1 MFGLMDCNNFF
12 ASCERAFNPALRN
25 RPVVVLSNNDGC
37 VIARSNEVKAMGIPM
52 GTPAFKIKQLIAD
65 KKIFA
70 FSSNYLLYGDMSR
83 RVMALLAEQ
92 VDKMEIYSIDEAFFI
107 VPPTDDL
114 KSFGTTVRQYVSRS
128 SGIPVSIGIAPTKT
142 LAKIANHFAKKFP
155 AYNGVCVIDTDDKRI
170 TALKMTPIDDVWGI
184 GRRLTGR
191 LNKLGIKTAYDF
203 TQLPRSYVRKTMTIT
218 GERMWCELTGQSC
231 INLEITAPD
240 KKQICTSRSFGR
252 MITQLDELAP
262 AIASHAAACAAK
274 LRAKNLCAVSIMPFV
289 NTNRFRT
296 DLQQCQLSQI
306 VRLPYPTNDTR
317 IIMQHALDALGKMYR
332 PNFYYKKAGVI
343 ITEIISDS
351 QKPLDLFATHNN
363 HKSEQLMGAID
374 SVNEKYGRGTVR
386 MTIELSDNKWKMHR
400 DLLSPQYTTDINQII
415 DINCKK

>member
-114 KSFGTTVRQYVSRS
+114 KSFGTAIRQYVSRS

-184 GRRLTGR
+184 GRRLSGR

-218 GERMWCELTGQSC
+218 GERMWCELNGQSC

-274 LRAKNLCAVSIMPFV
+274 LRAKNLCAVSIMPFI

-317 IIMQHALDALGKMYR
+317 IIMQHALDALEKMYR

-343 ITEIISDS
+343 ITEIISDG

>member
-114 KSFGTTVRQYVSRS
+114 KSFGVNIRQYVSRS

-203 TQLPRSYVRKTMTIT
+203 THLPRSYVRQTMTIT
-218 GERMWCELTGQSC
+218 GERMWCELNGQSC

-317 IIMQHALDALGKMYR
+317 IIMQHALDALRKMYR

-343 ITEIISDS
+343 ITEIISDG
-351 QKPLDLFATHNN
+351 QKPLDLFATHDN
-363 HKSEQLMGAID
+363 HKSEKLMGAID